1 MGFGPVSGHAL
12 SQERDSGRRADM
24 TGEERTLVQYR
35 LERAREALD
44 EAEQVKGWLEQAGEF
59 VECASGLLAREN

>member
-1 MGFGPVSGHAL
+1 
-12 SQERDSGRRADM
+12 M
-24 TGEERTLVQYR
+24 TAEERTLVQYR